1 MYFMFFYLIGLGSNI
16 CPQEN
21 LPRAL
26 KALENL
32 GKVQAYSPV
41 VSTVTVGHTFSGSFC
56 NQLVVLASAL
66 APQPLKQHLL
76 DIETHMGREPKTPQ
90 RQYHDRTI
98 DLDILAQ
105 DGSAEQVREAVLSEI
120 YYRQIQQ
127 LWNKCNDQEV
137 NV

>member
-1 MYFMFFYLIGLGSNI
+1 MFFYLIGLGSNI

-26 KALENL
+26 TALENL
-32 GKVQAYSPV
+32 GKVQAFSAV

-56 NQLVVLASAL
+56 NQLAVLASAL
-66 APQPLKQHLL
+66 APQQLKQHLL
-76 DIETHMGREPKTPQ
+76 DIETHLGREAKTPQ

-105 DGSAEQVREAVLSEI
+105 GNSAEQVRQAAVSEI

-127 LWNKCNDQEV
+127 LWNGGNDQEV
-137 NV
+137 KV